1 MLYVAMNHSFQW
13 SYMHGENENPGKE
26 FTNDASS
33 FIAGLHNGAVK
44 VAQLVTS
51 VISVL
56 GSQFLRL
63 QRRMQWTEMVPD
75 FKKVE

>member
-1 MLYVAMNHSFQW
+1 MNHSFQW
-13 SYMHGENENPGKE
+13 SYMHGDNENPGKE

-51 VISVL
+51 VILVL